1 MKTFNTNEI
10 CNLCGVS
17 RKQLRYYE
25 ERGMLSE
32 VPRCDDNNY
41 RYYTHEHI
49 CEIVAAKALKNIDMS
64 LSEMKDIVYGRNVGS
79 IQMSIE
85 KKMTA
90 ARESLEDCL
99 LKYEQSTIVYAKLI
113 EAISILKLHQK
124 ENRADFGYEIV
135 DFPEQNIVSLPY
147 RATFEDEE
155 CKDIEYMAKIQN
167 ISQEV
172 NSASLGALLYI
183 LYDHFDSRACAF
195 NHQVHD
201 YKIGV
206 PVVNLK
212 RPSLYYDKI
221 PAFRGVSAIHI
232 GSPKEKKLYNTYIR
246 LLRWAKEQGYELADV
261 SVEEHLISPM
271 ITNNKNFWILRI
283 TIPFRD
289 QPFCGRNKEGTA

>member
-1 MKTFNTNEI
+1 MKKFNTNEI

-25 ERGMLSE
+25 ERGMLSA

-49 CEIVAAKALKNIDMS
+49 CEVVAAKALKNIDMS

-85 KKMTA
+85 KKMKA
-90 ARESLEDCL
+90 ARESLEDSL

-124 ENRADFGYEIV
+124 EDSADFGYEIV
-135 DFPEQNIVSLPY
+135 DFPEQYIVSLPY
-147 RATFEDEE
+147 RTTFEDEE
-155 CKDIEYMAKIQN
+155 CFDIEYMAKIQN

-172 NSASLGALLYI
+172 DTASLGALLYV
-183 LYDHFDSRACAF
+183 LYDHFDSQACTF
-195 NHQVHD
+195 DHQIHD

-206 PVVNLK
+206 PVANTK
-212 RPSLYYDKI
+212 RPSPYYDRI

-232 GSPKEKKLYNTYIR
+232 GTPKNKRLYNTYMK
-246 LLRWAKEQGYELADV
+246 LLNWAKEQGCELANH

-271 ITNNKNFWILRI
+271 ITNNKNFWLLRI

-289 QPFCGRNKEGTA
+289 QPFCGR